1 MQANIILLIF
11 QVFLESCR
19 RLEVDFAMPT
29 NSSFTFFVTFMLNK
43 IRWTRKIDLT
53 VLALISHDAP
63 SFTFSSQLMN
73 ESCIRQYS
81 KRKCAASA
89 ILLTNQKQGTFS
101 RFDHRMYSYQQCQ
114 RSFKISQRKT

>member
-1 MQANIILLIF
+1 MILLIF

-19 RLEVDFAMPT
+19 SLEVGFAMPA

-73 ESCIRQYS
+73 ESCIRQYLR
-81 KRKCAASA
+81 RKCAMSA
-89 ILLTNQKQGTFS
+89 ILLANQKQGTFS
-101 RFDHRMYSYQQCQ
+101 RFDRIKEEMCDVSNI
-114 RSFKISQRKT
+114 ISQSETSYFFTV